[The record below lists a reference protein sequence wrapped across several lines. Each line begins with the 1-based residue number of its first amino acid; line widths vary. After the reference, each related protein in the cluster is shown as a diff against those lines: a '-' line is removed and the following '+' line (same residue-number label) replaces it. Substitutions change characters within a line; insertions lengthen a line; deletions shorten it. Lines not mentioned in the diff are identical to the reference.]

1 MLDLRLEAVV
11 IPVSDVDRAAAFY
24 RGLGWR
30 VDADL
35 ATAGG
40 GRILQFTPPGSACSV
55 LLGTDLTPSAPGTT
69 QFLHLIVRDI
79 EAARADLVGRGVQ
92 VGEVFHDAEGGFNRF
107 DPTTRAA
114 GLDPKRRSYA
124 SFATF
129 SDPDGNGW
137 LLQEI
142 KTRLPGRG
150 DESVTFRSVADLA
163 DALRRAAEAHG
174 EQEERLGAA
183 DVNWPDWYAGRMAA
197 DQGAGQ

>member
-1 MLDLRLEAVV
+1 MPDFKLEAIV
-11 IPVSDVDRAAAFY
+11 IPVSDVERAAAFY

-35 ATAGG
+35 TIAGG
-40 GRILQFTPPGSACSV
+40 GRILQFTPQGSACSV
-55 LLGTDLTPSAPGTT
+55 LLGTDLTLSAPGTT
-69 QFLHLIVRDI
+69 QLLHLIVRDI
-79 EAARADLVGRGVQ
+79 EAAREDLVSRGVE

-107 DPTTRAA
+107 DPAARAA
-114 GLDPKRRSYA
+114 GLDPQRRSYA

-129 SDPDGNGW
+129 NDPDGNGW

-150 DESVTFRSVADLA
+150 DESVTFGSVADLA

-174 EQEERLGAA
+174 EQQERLDAA
-183 DVNWPDWYAGRMAA
+183 DVNWTDWYAGRMAA
-197 DQGAGQ
+197 DQADGR